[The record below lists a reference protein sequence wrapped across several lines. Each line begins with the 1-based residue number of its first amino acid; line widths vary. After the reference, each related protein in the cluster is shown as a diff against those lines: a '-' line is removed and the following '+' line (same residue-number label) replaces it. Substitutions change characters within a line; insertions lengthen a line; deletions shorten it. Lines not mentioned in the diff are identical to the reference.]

1 LTSIAYNFSCWSTLK
16 RLDHIDSIRGI
27 AVLLVVLVHSSI
39 TVPNLVFPVKLA
51 SLYGQ
56 MGVQLFFVASAFT
69 LCLSYELRQHER
81 QANLK
86 YAIRR
91 FFRIAP
97 AYYLGIAFHVGFQAF
112 QNLHKIG
119 EVAVHSDHSFFNILS
134 NVLLVHG
141 FVPSAN
147 NSVVPGG
154 WSIGTE
160 VAFYVCFPVVYLFLK
175 NIGAGRPGRSTIVVF
190 AALLFSFGFN
200 MVFSRFLGR
209 EVLNHRF
216 LYFSLMN
223 QLPVFIIG
231 ICYYLVIRDNLVNIP
246 NIWSCVGLV
255 VFTSLSLWML
265 RMHDFQYAF
274 TLLPFLSA
282 ISFVFL
288 MEIFRD
294 NKVLN
299 SSLLKKTGKLSYSIY
314 LFHFVFA
321 VDLAGCFTGKLAGYL
336 SPEFALLVTFST
348 TVAISFLIALVMER
362 YVERRSIQF
371 GKTLINN
378 LSSDSKQ
385 QTVS

>member
-1 LTSIAYNFSCWSTLK
+1 MTSIAYNFSCWSTLK

-141 FVPSAN
+141 FV
-147 NSVVPGG
+147 
-154 WSIGTE
+154 
-160 VAFYVCFPVVYLFLK
+160 L
-175 NIGAGRPGRSTIVVF
+175 
-190 AALLFSFGFN
+190 
-200 MVFSRFLGR
+200 
-209 EVLNHRF
+209 
-216 LYFSLMN
+216 
-223 QLPVFIIG
+223 
-231 ICYYLVIRDNLVNIP
+231 
-246 NIWSCVGLV
+246 
-255 VFTSLSLWML
+255 
-265 RMHDFQYAF
+265 
-274 TLLPFLSA
+274 
-282 ISFVFL
+282 
-288 MEIFRD
+288 
-294 NKVLN
+294 
-299 SSLLKKTGKLSYSIY
+299 
-314 LFHFVFA
+314 
-321 VDLAGCFTGKLAGYL
+321 
-336 SPEFALLVTFST
+336 
-348 TVAISFLIALVMER
+348 
-362 YVERRSIQF
+362 
-371 GKTLINN
+371 
-378 LSSDSKQ
+378 
-385 QTVS
+385 